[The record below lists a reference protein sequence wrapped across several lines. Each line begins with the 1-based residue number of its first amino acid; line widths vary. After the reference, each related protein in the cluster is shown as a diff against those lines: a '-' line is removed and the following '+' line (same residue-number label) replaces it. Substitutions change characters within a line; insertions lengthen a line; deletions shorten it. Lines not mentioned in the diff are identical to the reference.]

1 MDGFKALKIS
11 PKVYW
16 VGAVDWG
23 VRDFHGYSTSRGTTY
38 NAYLILA
45 DKVTLVDTVKPAF
58 FGEMMARIKSVVD
71 PSKVEIIV
79 SNHSELDHSGSL
91 PAAISALKPE
101 KVYASKMGQLALKNH
116 FHWNAPVEA
125 VADGGSLDLGNDKLV
140 FYESRMLHWPDSMVS
155 LLAGDNVLF
164 SNDIFG
170 MHLASYERFADE
182 LSPEVLEQEAAKYYA
197 NIITPYSHLVLQ
209 FLSKVKALGLNPAV
223 IACDHGPVWRK
234 DIGRLADWYGKWAK
248 RDPQGK
254 VVVLYDTMWGSTE
267 RLANSL
273 AEGAHSAGARVKV
286 LPLHSSHRSD
296 AATEL
301 LDAGALA
308 VGSPTLNQN
317 IFPTVADAMT
327 YIKGL
332 KFKNLIGASFGS
344 YGWSGDSVKQLS
356 ALLKEMQVPET
367 AALACQYVPSEDVAA
382 QAFSI
387 GVGLAQKL
395 KG

>member
-1 MDGFKALKIS
+1 MKFQIAPNID
-11 PKVYW
+11 W
-16 VGAVDWG
+16 VGKIDWELRKFHG
-23 VRDFHGYSTSRGTTY
+23 EEYSTHRGSSYNSYLVRDEKT
-38 NAYLILA
+38 ALI
-45 DKVTLVDTVKPAF
+45 DTVWMPFADEF
-58 FGEMMARIKSVVD
+58 VENLAAEIDLDRIDYVIANHAEM
-71 PSKVEIIV
+71 
-79 SNHSELDHSGSL
+79 DHSGSL
-91 PAAISALKPE
+91 SRIIEEIKPKKVFASMMGVKALKEHFGLDGILP
-101 KVYASKMGQLALKNH
+101 LKSGD
-116 FHWNAPVEA
+116 A
-125 VADGGSLDLGNDKLV
+125 LDLGNMQLT
-140 FYESRMLHWPDSMVS
+140 FMETRMLHWPDSMVS